1 MRADHERWT
10 AEDVELLR
18 AAWPDAAVPNDA
30 LPQMFGRT
38 MAAIRQK
45 AHYERLGGRPK
56 STDRKGQ
63 NQQPKPRIC
72 RRQPR
77 PEPVPRKKADPS
89 TAEHWAKLR
98 RPLTDA
104 EKTEILRMRAEGMTK
119 RNLAKAMVR
128 NEDIIRAYLREVE
141 PAPKV
146 APPPPAN
153 PRGPEWWKPLP
164 PHHPIAL
171 QELERA
177 KGIVL

>member
-18 AAWPDAAVPNDA
+18 AAWPDAAVANAA
-30 LPQMFGRT
+30 LPAMFGRT

-63 NQQPKPRIC
+63 NQQPKKRIRPR
-72 RRQPR
+72 QLR
-77 PEPVPRKKADPS
+77 PEPAPRKKADPG

-104 EKTEILRMRAEGMTK
+104 EKVEIQRLRATGMNK
-119 RNLAKAMVR
+119 RTLAKTMVR

-141 PAPKV
+141 PQPQAAQPS
-146 APPPPAN
+146 PAN